1 MIFLTIV
8 ITILPSYKVKAMTLI
23 DNSYLPPLVQDD
35 YTDYIIYK
43 TKNSEIYM
51 IKFNYSD
58 NLVFYTSSSNSNGN
72 FYIECKRLDD
82 SEVNIYYN
90 KYFFDRRYED
100 INDWNWLKSTSF
112 IDTQYLRVPIGGN
125 RYDSSVKEIQ
135 SILYSTVDMYYNPSE
150 TSTTIYSSDSNLIPG
165 EHKHDSSLSF
175 NEKKLEDKTY
185 SKDNGNYEKDIIVS
199 TIDLYQDNV
208 SSVQTIFNFSD
219 YYDNNYKYYIKP
231 QGKETIDV
239 TNEVLNGT
247 SINGKGYVSLTFE
260 KDVKVVA
267 LVVRNETDLG
277 INKIFNIKVKNVSNS
292 FESNDNKVYPD
303 KPNDGYLDYIV
314 YKTKDNSVF
323 MITFNKTKNY
333 SFFTSDTNDS
343 GGFYIV
349 SYLNKGGENNN
360 THNSYK
366 LDNGTW
372 KVLYQNQYLSNPIGG
387 SKYDSSVKN
396 IKSILYSTV
405 DMYYLYDRTSTGSY
419 SSDSYMIQGLH
430 QNNMSLSLDYRRFND
445 KTYNKNSSINL
456 NIKFDFIT
464 GGIVED
470 LDDLRDF
477 DNNLYRK
484 LQIDFKNYK
493 SNYNYMVSFDDTNWF
508 SVLSQ
513 FNVDSDENI
522 IPKAYFNIPISTN
535 VYAKIVDS
543 QGNELTK
550 NSILV
555 ELEKGFEKIG
565 HITNNDINNLSIVEI
580 DIENITSGFSPM
592 RFALTYS
599 TSSKDIKKIPNFLKY
614 SIIGLD
620 KNGNEFSFNI
630 DDYYFIKQY
639 DYSPDTYE
647 KTQYLNIINKEY
659 SVPDGLVRLRVKFYF
674 DNTVDYTLDVVTTN
688 TVSKTHV
695 DFISS
700 EFENYIKYVFP
711 KDYTKAIIKPKN
723 NNTTESNLIVLSDY
737 FVNDNLELLNYDF
750 INNSY
755 DVQYNFN
762 FTEYNDLYK
771 YSDNEKFLNL
781 KLIFNKENKIYPI
794 LHNNYKLVPKMSGLG
809 SIDGSYEYKDYEQDY
824 VEFYLPKNL
833 YVEFVNVEELEKKVE
848 NITDED
854 FERDDDIDISSG
866 FTEKMK
872 ERYFEEET
880 QNNNFSQFFKQIYDN
895 FSKKFIFV
903 GQFVEII
910 DSFKKEIR
918 WNGEIPSFK
927 VNIDIP
933 QIGLSVGEMDLIDMK
948 YFAQYRETVHNFIKL
963 FISIFTAIGVYR
975 GVKGAFS

>member
-1 MIFLTIV
+1 MKYLRQMICMIFLMIV
-8 ITILPSYKVKAMTLI
+8 ITILPNYKVNALTINGIDFPEFPGDNNDSYVLYYSSSSYNDGIPFGYNLVTFNKDNIKYVNFQVRSSVTRLGFYKDFCFDDCSLYDVKIDEEDYKVYNLNNSSWELKTKTSDKNQFKPSANTILSSNI
-23 DNSYLPPLVQDD
+23 TIYVSYDTYDNSTL
-35 YTDYIIYK
+35 YK
-43 TKNSEIYM
+43 SDENVVSTRIKNI
-51 IKFNYSD
+51 
-58 NLVFYTSSSNSNGN
+58 NGN
-72 FYIECKRLDD
+72 YTQFTINPPTSL
-82 SEVNIYYN
+82 
-90 KYFFDRRYED
+90 ED
-100 INDWNWLKSTSF
+100 IKNHVVYSPMVTEPIEFNF
-112 IDTQYLRVPIGGN
+112 ITG
-125 RYDSSVKEIQ
+125 
-135 SILYSTVDMYYNPSE
+135 STVDN
-150 TSTTIYSSDSNLIPG
+150 
-165 EHKHDSSLSF
+165 
-175 NEKKLEDKTY
+175 
-185 SKDNGNYEKDIIVS
+185 
-199 TIDLYQDNV
+199 
-208 SSVQTIFNFSD
+208 
-219 YYDNNYKYYIKP
+219 
-231 QGKETIDV
+231 
-239 TNEVLNGT
+239 
-247 SINGKGYVSLTFE
+247 
-260 KDVKVVA
+260 
-267 LVVRNETDLG
+267 
-277 INKIFNIKVKNVSNS
+277 
-292 FESNDNKVYPD
+292 
-303 KPNDGYLDYIV
+303 
-314 YKTKDNSVF
+314 
-323 MITFNKTKNY
+323 
-333 SFFTSDTNDS
+333 
-343 GGFYIV
+343 
-349 SYLNKGGENNN
+349 
-360 THNSYK
+360 
-366 LDNGTW
+366 
-372 KVLYQNQYLSNPIGG
+372 
-387 SKYDSSVKN
+387 
-396 IKSILYSTV
+396 
-405 DMYYLYDRTSTGSY
+405 
-419 SSDSYMIQGLH
+419 
-430 QNNMSLSLDYRRFND
+430 
-445 KTYNKNSSINL
+445 
-456 NIKFDFIT
+456 
-464 GGIVED
+464 

-513 FNVDSDENI
+513 FNADSDENI
-522 IPKAYFNIPISTN
+522 IPRAYFNIPISTN

-599 TSSKDIKKIPNFLKY
+599 TSSKDIEKIPNFLKY

-674 DNTVDYTLDVVTTN
+674 DNTIDYTLDVVTTN

-781 KLIFNKENKIYPI
+781 KLIFDKENKIYPV

-854 FERDDDIDISSG
+854 FEKDDDIDISSG

-910 DSFKKEIR
+910 DAFKKEIR

-963 FISIFTAIGVYR
+963 FISIFTAVGVYR

>member
-8 ITILPSYKVKAMTLI
+8 ITILPNYKVNAMEY
-23 DNSYLPPLVQDD
+23 DNITFSDFPDDGYNDYVLYYTGSGVDDGLGLGYMLVKFDKDNIKYLHYMVRGTTQKLTFSKDFCFSNCTSYDVSADVDYKIYQFQKWNNNQWVEQSKTSGRDYLDVSLNTIFSSNVVIYVDKDTYNNSTISKDSNGSFGSFKHLKND
-35 YTDYIIYK
+35 YTSITI
-43 TKNSEIYM
+43 NPP
-51 IKFNYSD
+51 
-58 NLVFYTSSSNSNGN
+58 TS
-72 FYIECKRLDD
+72 L
-82 SEVNIYYN
+82 
-90 KYFFDRRYED
+90 ED
-100 INDWNWLKSTSF
+100 IKNHIVYSPMVTEPIEFNF
-112 IDTQYLRVPIGGN
+112 ITG
-125 RYDSSVKEIQ
+125 
-135 SILYSTVDMYYNPSE
+135 STVDN
-150 TSTTIYSSDSNLIPG
+150 
-165 EHKHDSSLSF
+165 
-175 NEKKLEDKTY
+175 
-185 SKDNGNYEKDIIVS
+185 
-199 TIDLYQDNV
+199 
-208 SSVQTIFNFSD
+208 
-219 YYDNNYKYYIKP
+219 
-231 QGKETIDV
+231 
-239 TNEVLNGT
+239 
-247 SINGKGYVSLTFE
+247 
-260 KDVKVVA
+260 
-267 LVVRNETDLG
+267 
-277 INKIFNIKVKNVSNS
+277 
-292 FESNDNKVYPD
+292 
-303 KPNDGYLDYIV
+303 
-314 YKTKDNSVF
+314 
-323 MITFNKTKNY
+323 
-333 SFFTSDTNDS
+333 
-343 GGFYIV
+343 
-349 SYLNKGGENNN
+349 
-360 THNSYK
+360 
-366 LDNGTW
+366 
-372 KVLYQNQYLSNPIGG
+372 
-387 SKYDSSVKN
+387 
-396 IKSILYSTV
+396 
-405 DMYYLYDRTSTGSY
+405 
-419 SSDSYMIQGLH
+419 
-430 QNNMSLSLDYRRFND
+430 
-445 KTYNKNSSINL
+445 
-456 NIKFDFIT
+456 
-464 GGIVED
+464 

-513 FNVDSDENI
+513 FNADSDENI
-522 IPKAYFNIPISTN
+522 IPRAYFNIPISTN

-599 TSSKDIKKIPNFLKY
+599 TSSKDIEKIPNFLKY

-674 DNTVDYTLDVVTTN
+674 DNTIDYTLDVVTTN

-781 KLIFNKENKIYPI
+781 KLIFDKENKIYPV

-854 FERDDDIDISSG
+854 FEKDDDIDISSG

-910 DSFKKEIR
+910 DAFKKEIR

-963 FISIFTAIGVYR
+963 FISIFTAVGVYR

>member
-8 ITILPSYKVKAMTLI
+8 ITILPNYKVNAMEY
-23 DNSYLPPLVQDD
+23 DNITFSDFPDDGYNDYVLYYTGSGYDDGLGLGYMLVKFDKDNIKYLHYMVRGTTQKLTFSKDFCFSNCTSYDVSADVDYKIYQFQKWNNNQWVEQSKTSGRDYLNVSLDTIFSSNVVIYVDKDTYNNSTISKDSNGSFGSFRHLKND
-35 YTDYIIYK
+35 YTSITI
-43 TKNSEIYM
+43 NPP
-51 IKFNYSD
+51 
-58 NLVFYTSSSNSNGN
+58 TS
-72 FYIECKRLDD
+72 L
-82 SEVNIYYN
+82 
-90 KYFFDRRYED
+90 ED
-100 INDWNWLKSTSF
+100 IKNHVVYSPVVIEPIEFNF
-112 IDTQYLRVPIGGN
+112 ITG
-125 RYDSSVKEIQ
+125 
-135 SILYSTVDMYYNPSE
+135 STVDN
-150 TSTTIYSSDSNLIPG
+150 
-165 EHKHDSSLSF
+165 
-175 NEKKLEDKTY
+175 
-185 SKDNGNYEKDIIVS
+185 
-199 TIDLYQDNV
+199 
-208 SSVQTIFNFSD
+208 
-219 YYDNNYKYYIKP
+219 
-231 QGKETIDV
+231 
-239 TNEVLNGT
+239 
-247 SINGKGYVSLTFE
+247 
-260 KDVKVVA
+260 
-267 LVVRNETDLG
+267 
-277 INKIFNIKVKNVSNS
+277 
-292 FESNDNKVYPD
+292 
-303 KPNDGYLDYIV
+303 
-314 YKTKDNSVF
+314 
-323 MITFNKTKNY
+323 
-333 SFFTSDTNDS
+333 
-343 GGFYIV
+343 
-349 SYLNKGGENNN
+349 
-360 THNSYK
+360 
-366 LDNGTW
+366 
-372 KVLYQNQYLSNPIGG
+372 
-387 SKYDSSVKN
+387 
-396 IKSILYSTV
+396 
-405 DMYYLYDRTSTGSY
+405 
-419 SSDSYMIQGLH
+419 
-430 QNNMSLSLDYRRFND
+430 
-445 KTYNKNSSINL
+445 
-456 NIKFDFIT
+456 
-464 GGIVED
+464 

-484 LQIDFKNYK
+484 LQIDFITY
-493 SNYNYMVSFDDTNWF
+493 SDSYDYMVSFDDTNWF

-513 FNVDSDENI
+513 FNVDSDGNI

-535 VYAKIVDS
+535 VYAKIVDT

-599 TSSKDIKKIPNFLKY
+599 TSSKDIEKIPNFLKY

-674 DNTVDYTLDVVTTN
+674 DNTIDYTLDVVTTN

-781 KLIFNKENKIYPI
+781 KLIFDKENKIYPV

-854 FERDDDIDISSG
+854 FEKDDDIDIASG

-910 DSFKKEIR
+910 DAFKKEIR

-963 FISIFTAIGVYR
+963 FISIFTAVGVYR

>member
-8 ITILPSYKVKAMTLI
+8 ITILPNYKVKALTGN
-23 DNSYLPPLVQDD
+23 DGVEYPDKPEDVF
-35 YTDYIIYK
+35 TDYFVFY
-43 TKNSEIYM
+43 SS
-51 IKFNYSD
+51 YSD
-58 NLVFYTSSSNSNGN
+58 SRFRGTFMVTFNSSDGPYVTSSYYNGGVEISIWTLPHCRSNNPDYDNGLCGDGDKSANLYKEDGN
-72 FYIECKRLDD
+72 FWNVYRLEDNLWKIFD
-82 SEVNIYYN
+82 YPVSGS
-90 KYFFDRRYED
+90 YFG
-100 INDWNWLKSTSF
+100 L
-112 IDTQYLRVPIGGN
+112 
-125 RYDSSVKEIQ
+125 SSITKL
-135 SILYSTVDMYYNPSE
+135 LYSTVDIYYAPDAAK
-150 TSTTIYSSDSNLIPG
+150 STYPESSYFIPG
-165 EHKHDSSLSF
+165 EHYVDRSL
-175 NEKKLEDKTY
+175 KGLEH
-185 SKDNGNYEKDIIVS
+185 
-199 TIDLYQDNV
+199 
-208 SSVQTIFNFSD
+208 
-219 YYDNNYKYYIKP
+219 
-231 QGKETIDV
+231 
-239 TNEVLNGT
+239 
-247 SINGKGYVSLTFE
+247 
-260 KDVKVVA
+260 
-267 LVVRNETDLG
+267 
-277 INKIFNIKVKNVSNS
+277 
-292 FESNDNKVYPD
+292 
-303 KPNDGYLDYIV
+303 
-314 YKTKDNSVF
+314 
-323 MITFNKTKNY
+323 
-333 SFFTSDTNDS
+333 
-343 GGFYIV
+343 
-349 SYLNKGGENNN
+349 SYG
-360 THNSYK
+360 
-366 LDNGTW
+366 
-372 KVLYQNQYLSNPIGG
+372 
-387 SKYDSSVKN
+387 
-396 IKSILYSTV
+396 
-405 DMYYLYDRTSTGSY
+405 
-419 SSDSYMIQGLH
+419 
-430 QNNMSLSLDYRRFND
+430 D
-445 KTYNKNSSINL
+445 KTYNKNIPIITELIEFN
-456 NIKFDFIT
+456 FIT
-464 GGIVED
+464 GSTVD
-470 LDDLRDF
+470 NLDDLRDF

-555 ELEKGFEKIG
+555 ELEKGFEKIS

-781 KLIFNKENKIYPI
+781 KLIFNKENKIYPV

-809 SIDGSYEYKDYEQDY
+809 SIYGSYEYKDYEQDY